1 MQLLKKKPKEFPG
14 CPVVRTTY
22 FHCSGVCVQSLV
34 REFRSHVP
42 MAWPKKNESKV

>member
-22 FHCSGVCVQSLV
+22 FHCSGICVQSLV